1 LKKRKKRREKM
12 TLPKNKEDSAYTAY
26 KVPPHNLEA
35 EQAVLGGI
43 LINNDAFNQVI
54 DILSDEDF
62 YREAHSL
69 IFAGMLALYN
79 SNDPIDII
87 TLSQVLKEKNVLDKV
102 GGTDYLA
109 SLAESISTSAGIKFH
124 AEIVRDL
131 STRRGLINQCAHIS
145 ESCFQFTND
154 TEEVLDLAEQS
165 IFEIA
170 ERNVDQNFFA
180 LSEVVKESFKKIERT
195 TGSNITGV
203 PTGFT
208 DFDNLTSGFQQ
219 SDFII
224 IAGRPSMGK
233 TALALNIAYNA
244 ALEEKVG
251 VAIFSLEMSRLQ
263 LGIRL
268 LGSDAMIDASKIRKG
283 FLQDEDYLRL
293 TDSANRLSEL
303 PIYID
308 DSSGLSVLELK
319 AKARRLKKKFDIG
332 LLVIDYLQLMQS
344 KKSTES
350 RQLEISDISR
360 SLKALAKD
368 LNIPVV
374 AVSQLNR
381 KVEDRP
387 NKRPILADLRESG
400 AIEQDADL
408 IAFIY
413 REYLYNRT
421 EENKGKAEL
430 IIAKHRNGPTGKV
443 DLTFR
448 EQYTKFQNYYKE
460 ELAQE

>member
-1 LKKRKKRREKM
+1 M
-12 TLPKNKEDSAYTAY
+12 SLPKNKEDTAYSTY

-43 LINNDAFNQVI
+43 LINDDAFNQVV

-62 YREAHSL
+62 YRGAHAL
-69 IFAGMLALYN
+69 IFRGMLTLYN
-79 SNDPIDII
+79 KDDPVDVI
-87 TLSQVLKEKNVLDKV
+87 TLSHVLTEGGVLEKV

-109 SLAESISTSAGIKFH
+109 SLAEATSTSAGIVYH

-131 STRRGLINQCAHIS
+131 STRRSLINQCAHIS
-145 ESCFQFTND
+145 EACFQFTND

-170 ERNVDQNFFA
+170 ERNVEQVFFP
-180 LSEVVKESFKKIERT
+180 LSEVVKESFKKIEDT

-208 DFDNLTSGFQQ
+208 DFDNLTSGLQP
-219 SDFII
+219 SDLII

-233 TALALNIAYNA
+233 TALALNIASNA
-244 ALEEKVG
+244 AFESKTG

-263 LGIRL
+263 LGTRL
-268 LGSDAMIDASKIRKG
+268 LGADAMIDASRIRKG
-283 FLQDEDYLRL
+283 FLQDDDHLRL
-293 TDSANRLSEL
+293 IDSANRLSEL

-308 DSSGLSVLELK
+308 DSSGLSALELK
-319 AKARRLKKKFDIG
+319 AKARRLKKRFDIG
-332 LLVIDYLQLMQS
+332 LIVIDYLQLMQS
-344 KKSTES
+344 RKSTES

-387 NKRPILADLRESG
+387 NKRPLLADLRESG

-408 IAFIY
+408 ILFIY
-413 REYLYNRT
+413 REYLYNQT
-421 EENKGKAEL
+421 EENKGKAE
-430 IIAKHRNGPTGKV
+430 IIVAKHRNGPTGKV

-448 EQYTKFQNYYKE
+448 EQYTKFQNYYRDE
-460 ELAQE
+460 SVEG

>member
-1 LKKRKKRREKM
+1 MAKM
-12 TLPKNKEDSAYTAY
+12 KEATASSIY

-35 EQAVLGGI
+35 EQAILGSI
-43 LINNDAFNQVI
+43 LINNDALNQVV
-54 DILSDEDF
+54 DILSREDF
-62 YREAHSL
+62 YREAHAH
-69 IFAGMLALYN
+69 IFEGMLTLYN
-79 SNDPIDII
+79 RDDPVDLI
-87 TLSQVLKEKNVLDKV
+87 TLSQVLKEKDALEKV

-109 SLAESISTSAGIKFH
+109 SLAEGTSTSAGIIYH
-124 AEIVRDL
+124 SEIVKDL
-131 STRRGLINQCAHIS
+131 ATRRCLISQCSHIS
-145 ESCFQFTND
+145 EVCFKPTND

-170 ERNVDQNFFA
+170 ERNIDQSFSS
-180 LSEVVKESFKKIERT
+180 LHEVVKESFKKLET
-195 TGSNITGV
+195 TSHKDNFITGIS
-203 PTGFT
+203 TGFT
-208 DFDNLTSGFQQ
+208 DLDNLTSGLQP
-219 SDFII
+219 SDLII

-233 TALALNIAYNA
+233 TALALNIAYHA
-244 ALEEKVG
+244 ALEDKVS
-251 VAIFSLEMSRLQ
+251 VAVFSLEMSRLQ

-268 LGSDAMIDASKIRKG
+268 LGLDAMIDAWRLRRGS
-283 FLQDEDYLRL
+283 LQDDEWVRL

-303 PIYID
+303 PLYID
-308 DSSGLSVLELK
+308 DTSGLSALELK
-319 AKARRLKKKFDIG
+319 AKARRLRKKYDIS
-332 LLVIDYLQLMQS
+332 LVVIDYLQLMQS
-344 KKSTES
+344 KKSVES

-381 KVEDRP
+381 KVEERP

-413 REYLYNRT
+413 REELYNRT
-421 EENKGKAEL
+421 EENRGKAEL
-430 IIAKHRNGPTGKV
+430 NIAKHRNGPIGKI

-448 EQYTKFQNYYKE
+448 EKYTKFENYYKD
-460 ELAQE
+460 ELVEG

>member
-1 LKKRKKRREKM
+1 M
-12 TLPKNKEDSAYTAY
+12 SLPKKKEDTAYSTY
-26 KVPPHNLEA
+26 KVPPHNIDA

-43 LINNDAFNQVI
+43 LINDDAFNQVV
-54 DILSDEDF
+54 DILSSEDF
-62 YREAHSL
+62 YREAHAH
-69 IFAGMLALYN
+69 IFRGMVTIYN
-79 SNDPIDII
+79 KDEPVDVI
-87 TLSQVLKEKNVLDKV
+87 TLSHALREGGILEKV

-109 SLAESISTSAGIKFH
+109 SLAEATSTSAGIVYH

-145 ESCFQFTND
+145 EACFQFTND

-170 ERNVDQNFFA
+170 ERNVEQVFFP
-180 LSEVVKESFKKIERT
+180 LSEVVKESFKKIENT

-208 DFDNLTSGFQQ
+208 DFDNLTSGLQP
-219 SDFII
+219 SDLII

-233 TALALNIAYNA
+233 TALALNIASNA
-244 ALEEKVG
+244 AFESKTG

-263 LGIRL
+263 LGTRL
-268 LGSDAMIDASKIRKG
+268 LGSDAMIDASRIRKG
-283 FLQDEDYLRL
+283 FLQDDDHLRL
-293 TDSANRLSEL
+293 IDSANRLSEL

-308 DSSGLSVLELK
+308 DSSGLSALELK
-319 AKARRLKKKFDIG
+319 AKARRLKKRYDIG
-332 LLVIDYLQLMQS
+332 LIVIDYLQLMQS
-344 KKSTES
+344 RKSSES

-368 LNIPVV
+368 LDIPVV
-374 AVSQLNR
+374 AAAQLNR

-387 NKRPILADLRESG
+387 NKRPLLADLRESG

-408 IAFIY
+408 ILFIY
-413 REYLYNRT
+413 REYLYNQT
-421 EENKGKAEL
+421 EENKGKAE
-430 IIAKHRNGPTGKV
+430 IILAKHRNGPTGKV

-448 EQYTKFQNYYKE
+448 EQYTKFQNYYRDE
-460 ELAQE
+460 SVEG

>member
-1 LKKRKKRREKM
+1 M
-12 TLPKNKEDSAYTAY
+12 SPPKNKEDTAYSTY

-43 LINNDAFNQVI
+43 LINDDAFNQVA

-62 YREAHSL
+62 YREAHAL
-69 IFAGMLALYN
+69 IFKGMLTLYN
-79 SNDPIDII
+79 RGDPVDVI
-87 TLSQVLKEKNVLDKV
+87 TLSHVLTEGGVLEKV

-109 SLAESISTSAGIKFH
+109 SLAEATSTSAGILYH

-131 STRRGLINQCAHIS
+131 STRRGLINKCAHIS
-145 ESCFQFTND
+145 EVCFQFTND
-154 TEEVLDLAEQS
+154 TEQVLDLAEQS

-170 ERNVDQNFFA
+170 ERNVEQVFYP
-180 LSEVVKESFKKIERT
+180 LSEVIKESFKKIEKT

-208 DFDNLTSGFQQ
+208 DFDNLTSGLQPA
-219 SDFII
+219 DLVI

-244 ALEEKVG
+244 AFESKMG

-263 LGIRL
+263 LGLRL
-268 LGSDAMIDASKIRKG
+268 LGADAMIDASRIRKG
-283 FLQDEDYLRL
+283 FLQDDDYLRL

-308 DSSGLSVLELK
+308 DSSGLSALELK
-319 AKARRLKKKFDIG
+319 AKARRLKKRFDIG
-332 LLVIDYLQLMQS
+332 LVVIDYLQLMQS
-344 KKSTES
+344 RRSTES

-408 IAFIY
+408 ILFIY
-413 REYLYNRT
+413 REYLYT
-421 EENKGKAEL
+421 QAEENRGKAE
-430 IIAKHRNGPTGKV
+430 IIVAKHRNGPTGKI

-448 EQYTKFQNYYKE
+448 EQYTKFQNYYRE
-460 ELAQE
+460 EQVQG

>member
-1 LKKRKKRREKM
+1 M
-12 TLPKNKEDSAYTAY
+12 SLPKKKEDTAYSTY
-26 KVPPHNLEA
+26 KVPPHNLDA

-43 LINNDAFNQVI
+43 LINDDAFNQVV
-54 DILSDEDF
+54 DILSSEDF
-62 YREAHSL
+62 YREAHAH
-69 IFAGMLALYN
+69 IFKGMVTIYN
-79 SNDPIDII
+79 KDEPVDVI
-87 TLSQVLKEKNVLDKV
+87 TLSHALREGGILEKV

-109 SLAESISTSAGIKFH
+109 SLAEATSTSAGIVYH

-145 ESCFQFTND
+145 EACFQFTND

-170 ERNVDQNFFA
+170 ERNVEQVFFP
-180 LSEVVKESFKKIERT
+180 LSEVVKESFKKIENT

-208 DFDNLTSGFQQ
+208 DFDNLTSGLQP
-219 SDFII
+219 SDLII

-233 TALALNIAYNA
+233 TALALNIASNA
-244 ALEEKVG
+244 AFESKTG

-263 LGIRL
+263 LGTRL
-268 LGSDAMIDASKIRKG
+268 LGSDAMIDASRIRKG
-283 FLQDEDYLRL
+283 FLQDDDHLRL
-293 TDSANRLSEL
+293 IDSANRLSEL

-308 DSSGLSVLELK
+308 DSSGLSALELK
-319 AKARRLKKKFDIG
+319 AKARRLKKRYDIG
-332 LLVIDYLQLMQS
+332 LIVIDYLQLMQS
-344 KKSTES
+344 RKSSES

-368 LNIPVV
+368 LDIPVV
-374 AVSQLNR
+374 AASQLNR

-387 NKRPILADLRESG
+387 NKRPLLADLRESG

-408 IAFIY
+408 IVFIY
-413 REYLYNRT
+413 RDYIYNQT
-421 EENKGKAEL
+421 EENKGKAEV
-430 IIAKHRNGPTGKV
+430 IVAKHRNGPTGKV

-448 EQYTKFQNYYKE
+448 EQYTKFQNYYRDMSAE
-460 ELAQE
+460 G